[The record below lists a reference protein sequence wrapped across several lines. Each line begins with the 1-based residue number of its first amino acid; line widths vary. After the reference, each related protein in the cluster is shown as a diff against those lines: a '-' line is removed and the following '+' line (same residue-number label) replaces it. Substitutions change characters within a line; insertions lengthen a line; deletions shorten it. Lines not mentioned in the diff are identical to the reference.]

1 MHGSLRARYA
11 AMERVVPLRV
21 GPDGA
26 GLDCSVPAGCGE
38 NRSRKG
44 RGRIISILGRRD
56 LSARKIPRED
66 LGQQVCDR
74 GFGFIIDQV
83 DDPTQQATPFY
94 EHSLNLPILSIKFRN
109 LLFYGIIP
117 KYAGQHR

>member
-1 MHGSLRARYA
+1 MLGTGGLWRESFEEGS
-11 AMERVVPLRV
+11 
-21 GPDGA
+21 
-26 GLDCSVPAGCGE
+26 GLNNLHSQ
-38 NRSRKG
+38 
-44 RGRIISILGRRD
+44 GRRD

-117 KYAGQHR
+117 KYAGQHSL